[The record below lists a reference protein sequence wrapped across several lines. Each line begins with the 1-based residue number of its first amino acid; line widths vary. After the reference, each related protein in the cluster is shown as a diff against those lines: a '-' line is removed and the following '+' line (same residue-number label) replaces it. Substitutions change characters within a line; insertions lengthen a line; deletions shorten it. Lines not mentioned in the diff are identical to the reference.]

1 MTNTNSALDKQN
13 PSHELARTA
22 SNEIGFA
29 WLAIGGAYTGDP
41 ADANADERGRPGS
54 GDGSDDL
61 ADANANEADDYRD
74 EGREDFGWGGD
85 EALCGE

>member
-1 MTNTNSALDKQN
+1 MNNELDKQN
-13 PSHELARTA
+13 PSHELAHVSA
-22 SNEIGFA
+22 EEVGFG
-29 WLAIGGAYTGDP
+29 WLAVGGAYAGDT
-41 ADANADERGRPGS
+41 
-54 GDGSDDL
+54 

>member
-13 PSHELARTA
+13 PSHELALTA
-22 SNEIGFA
+22 SNEVGFG
-29 WLAIGGAYTGDP
+29 WLGAYTGDT
-41 ADANADERGRPGS
+41 
-54 GDGSDDL
+54 

>member
-13 PSHELARTA
+13 PSHELALTA
-22 SNEIGFA
+22 SNEVGFG
-29 WLAIGGAYTGDP
+29 WLGAYTGDT

>member
-1 MTNTNSALDKQN
+1 MNNELDKQN

-22 SNEIGFA
+22 SNEVGFA

-41 ADANADERGRPGS
+41 ADT
-54 GDGSDDL
+54 
-61 ADANANEADDYRD
+61 NANEADDCRD